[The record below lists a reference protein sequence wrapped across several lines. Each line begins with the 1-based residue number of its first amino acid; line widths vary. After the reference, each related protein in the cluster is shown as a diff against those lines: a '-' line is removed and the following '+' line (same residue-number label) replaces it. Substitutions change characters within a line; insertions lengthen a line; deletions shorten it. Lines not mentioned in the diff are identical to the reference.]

1 MKKYAGF
8 FLMAVL
14 GGMISLGGYALIQ
27 KSSFRPQG
35 VPQQTTP
42 VQLTGM
48 PGAGLAITNPDF
60 TIAAN
65 TTIHAVVHIKTE
77 YARKNSMYDNFFSF
91 RDFFGDSQYNN
102 QGPLQGAGSGVI
114 ISADGYIVTNNHVVQ
129 DASKIEIVLN
139 DKRSYEGTIVGTDPS
154 TDLAVIK
161 VKESNLPFLS
171 YGNSDEVQ
179 IGEWVLAVG
188 NPFNLTSTVTAGIV
202 SAKARNINILG
213 TPDGTSIESFIQ
225 TDAAVN
231 RGNSGGALVNTRG
244 ELVGIN
250 AAIAS
255 GNGFYAGYSF
265 AIPANIVKKVV
276 RDLVDYSEVQRAFL
290 GVSIR
295 EIDSKFAEDQG
306 INELKGVY
314 ISEVND
320 GSAAKEAGMLRGDVI
335 ISVNNMPVN
344 STSELL
350 EQVSLYRPGEKIPVV
365 VHRNGEEKTFKV
377 TLRNREGNT
386 SIVKNELADVTPML
400 GAKMQV
406 ASGELLRK
414 LGIDHGV
421 QVTELGDGLLRKA
434 GIREGYVITEIDK
447 KPIRSIEELS
457 KILSTKSGG
466 ILLEGIY
473 PNKVR
478 AYYGFGIN

>member
-1 MKKYAGF
+1 MKKYAVF

-14 GGMISLGGYALIQ
+14 GGMISLGGYALLQ
-27 KSSFRPQG
+27 KNTEKSLG
-35 VPQQTTP
+35 VPQQAPP
-42 VQLTGM
+42 VQLTSM
-48 PGAGLAITNPDF
+48 PGLAAYPDF
-60 TIAAN
+60 ILPASN
-65 TTIHAVVHIKTE
+65 SIHAVVHIKTE
-77 YARKNSMYDNFFSF
+77 YARKNSLYDNFFNF
-91 RDFFGDSQYNN
+91 HEFFGESPYSKP
-102 QGPLQGAGSGVI
+102 GPLQGAGSGVI
-114 ISADGYIVTNNHVVQ
+114 ISPDGYIVTNNHVVQ

-154 TDLAVIK
+154 TDLAVVK
-161 VKESNLPFLS
+161 VKETNLPFLG
-171 YGNSDEVQ
+171 YGNSDDLQ

-265 AIPANIVKKVV
+265 AVPVNIVKKVV
-276 RDLVDYSEVQRAFL
+276 ADLIDYREVQRAFL

-295 EIDSKFAEDQG
+295 EMDSKFAEEQG
-306 INELKGVY
+306 IKELRGVY
-314 ISEVND
+314 VSEVNE
-320 GSAAKEAGMLRGDVI
+320 GSAAKDAGIERGDI
-335 ISVNNMPVN
+335 ITSVNSITVN

-350 EQVSLYRPGEKIPVV
+350 EQVSRYRPGEKVTV
-365 VHRNGEEKTFKV
+365 GVSRDGAEKTFKV
-377 TLRNREGNT
+377 TLRNRDGNT
-386 SIVKNELADVTPML
+386 SLVKSETKDVLPML

-406 ASGELLRK
+406 ASADVLRK

-421 QVTELGDGLLRKA
+421 QITELGDGLLRNA

-447 KPIRSIEELS
+447 KPIRSIEDVS
-457 KILSTKSGG
+457 KILSNKNGG
-466 ILLEGIY
+466 VLLEGIY

-478 AYYGFGIN
+478 AYYGFGLN

>member
-1 MKKYAGF
+1 MKKYAVF

-14 GGMISLGGYALIQ
+14 GGMISLGGYALLQ
-27 KSSFRPQG
+27 KNTEKSLG
-35 VPQQTTP
+35 VPQQAPP
-42 VQLTGM
+42 VQLTSM
-48 PGAGLAITNPDF
+48 PGLAAYPDF
-60 TIAAN
+60 ILPASN
-65 TTIHAVVHIKTE
+65 SIHAVVHIKTE
-77 YARKNSMYDNFFSF
+77 YARKNNLYDNFFNF
-91 RDFFGDSQYNN
+91 HEFFGESPYSKP
-102 QGPLQGAGSGVI
+102 GPLQGAGSGVI
-114 ISADGYIVTNNHVVQ
+114 ISPDGYIVTNNHVVQ

-154 TDLAVIK
+154 TDLAVVK
-161 VKESNLPFLS
+161 VKETNLPFLG
-171 YGNSDEVQ
+171 YGNSDELQ

-265 AIPANIVKKVV
+265 AVPVNIVKKVV
-276 RDLVDYSEVQRAFL
+276 ADLIDYREVQRAFL

-295 EIDSKFAEDQG
+295 EMDSKFAEEQG
-306 INELKGVY
+306 IKELRGVY
-314 ISEVND
+314 VSEVNE
-320 GSAAKEAGMLRGDVI
+320 GSAAKDAGIERGDI
-335 ISVNNMPVN
+335 ITSVNSITVN

-350 EQVSLYRPGEKIPVV
+350 EQVSRYRPGEKVTV
-365 VHRNGEEKTFKV
+365 GVSRDGAEKTFKV
-377 TLRNREGNT
+377 TLRNRDGNT
-386 SIVKNELADVTPML
+386 SLVKSEPKDVLPML

-406 ASGELLRK
+406 ASADVLRK

-421 QVTELGDGLLRKA
+421 QVTELGDGLLRNA

-447 KPIRSIEELS
+447 KPIRSVEDVS
-457 KILSTKSGG
+457 KILSNKNGG
-466 ILLEGIY
+466 VLLEGIY
-473 PNKVR
+473 PNRVR
-478 AYYGFGIN
+478 AYYGFGLN

>member
-1 MKKYAGF
+1 MKKYAVF

-14 GGMISLGGYALIQ
+14 GGMISLGGYALLQ
-27 KSSFRPQG
+27 KNTEKSFG
-35 VPQQTTP
+35 VPQQAPP
-42 VQLTGM
+42 VQLASM
-48 PGAGLAITNPDF
+48 PGLAAYPDF
-60 TIAAN
+60 IQPASN
-65 TTIHAVVHIKTE
+65 SIHAVVHIKTE
-77 YARKNSMYDNFFSF
+77 YARKNSLYDNFFNF
-91 RDFFGDSQYNN
+91 HEFFGESPYSKP
-102 QGPLQGAGSGVI
+102 GPLQGAGSGVI
-114 ISADGYIVTNNHVVQ
+114 ISPDGYIVTNNHVVQ

-154 TDLAVIK
+154 TDLAVVK
-161 VKESNLPFLS
+161 VKETNLPFLG
-171 YGNSDEVQ
+171 YGNSDELQ

-265 AIPANIVKKVV
+265 AVPVNIVKKVV
-276 RDLVDYSEVQRAFL
+276 ADLIDYREVQRAFL

-295 EIDSKFAEDQG
+295 EMDSKFAEEQG
-306 INELKGVY
+306 IKELRGVY
-314 ISEVND
+314 VSEVND
-320 GSAAKEAGMLRGDVI
+320 GSAAKDAGIERGDI
-335 ISVNNMPVN
+335 ISSINSITVN

-350 EQVSLYRPGEKIPVV
+350 EQVSRYRPGEKVTV
-365 VHRNGEEKTFKV
+365 GVSRDGVEKTFKV
-377 TLRNREGNT
+377 TLRNRDGNT
-386 SIVKNELADVTPML
+386 SLVKSEPKDVLPML

-406 ASGELLRK
+406 ASTDVLRK

-421 QVTELGDGLLRKA
+421 QVTELGDGLLRNA

-447 KPIRSIEELS
+447 KPIRSVEDVS
-457 KILSTKSGG
+457 KILSNKNGG
-466 ILLEGIY
+466 VLLEGIY
-473 PNKVR
+473 PNRVR
-478 AYYGFGIN
+478 AYYGFGLN

>member
-14 GGMISLGGYALIQ
+14 GGMISLGGYALLQ
-27 KSSFRPQG
+27 KNTEKSLG
-35 VPQQTTP
+35 VPQQSPP
-42 VQLTGM
+42 VQLTSM
-48 PGAGLAITNPDF
+48 PGLAAYPDF
-60 TIAAN
+60 ILPASN
-65 TTIHAVVHIKTE
+65 SIHAVVHIKTE
-77 YARKNSMYDNFFSF
+77 YARKNSLYDNFFNF
-91 RDFFGDSQYNN
+91 HEFFGESPHSKP
-102 QGPLQGAGSGVI
+102 GPLQGAGSGVI
-114 ISADGYIVTNNHVVQ
+114 ISPDGYIVTNNHVVQ

-154 TDLAVIK
+154 TDLAVVK
-161 VKESNLPFLS
+161 VKETNLPFLG
-171 YGNSDEVQ
+171 YGNSDELQ

-265 AIPANIVKKVV
+265 AVPVNIVKKVV
-276 RDLVDYSEVQRAFL
+276 ADLIDYREVQRAFL

-295 EIDSKFAEDQG
+295 EMDSKFAEEQG
-306 INELKGVY
+306 IKELRGVY
-314 ISEVND
+314 VSEVNE
-320 GSAAKEAGMLRGDVI
+320 GSAAKDAGIERGDI
-335 ISVNNMPVN
+335 ITSVNSITVN

-350 EQVSLYRPGEKIPVV
+350 EQVSRYRPGEKVTV
-365 VHRNGEEKTFKV
+365 GVSRDGAEKTFKV
-377 TLRNREGNT
+377 TLRNRDGNT
-386 SIVKNELADVTPML
+386 SLVKSEPKDVLPML

-406 ASGELLRK
+406 ASADVLRK

-421 QVTELGDGLLRKA
+421 QITELGDGLLRNA

-447 KPIRSIEELS
+447 KPIRSVEDVS
-457 KILSTKSGG
+457 KILSNKNGG
-466 ILLEGIY
+466 VLLEGIY
-473 PNKVR
+473 PNRVR
-478 AYYGFGIN
+478 AYYGFGLN

>member
-1 MKKYAGF
+1 MKKYAVF

-14 GGMISLGGYALIQ
+14 GGMISLGGYALLQ
-27 KSSFRPQG
+27 KNTEKSLG
-35 VPQQTTP
+35 VPQQAPP
-42 VQLTGM
+42 VQLTSM
-48 PGAGLAITNPDF
+48 PGLAAYPDF
-60 TIAAN
+60 ILPASN
-65 TTIHAVVHIKTE
+65 SIHAVVHIKTE
-77 YARKNSMYDNFFSF
+77 YARKNSLYDNFFNF
-91 RDFFGDSQYNN
+91 HEFFGESPYSKP
-102 QGPLQGAGSGVI
+102 GPLQCAGSGVI
-114 ISADGYIVTNNHVVQ
+114 ISPDGYIVTNNHVVQ

-154 TDLAVIK
+154 TDLAVVK
-161 VKESNLPFLS
+161 VKETNLPFLG
-171 YGNSDEVQ
+171 YGNSDDLQ

-250 AAIAS
+250 AAIAI

-265 AIPANIVKKVV
+265 AVPVNIVKKVV
-276 RDLVDYSEVQRAFL
+276 ADLIDYREVQRAFL

-295 EIDSKFAEDQG
+295 EMDSKFAEEQG
-306 INELKGVY
+306 IKELRGVY
-314 ISEVND
+314 VSEVNE
-320 GSAAKEAGMLRGDVI
+320 GSAAKDAGIERGDI
-335 ISVNNMPVN
+335 ITSVNSITVN

-350 EQVSLYRPGEKIPVV
+350 EQVSRYRPGEKVTV
-365 VHRNGEEKTFKV
+365 GVSRDGAEKTFKV
-377 TLRNREGNT
+377 TLRNRDGNT
-386 SIVKNELADVTPML
+386 SLVKSETKDVLPML

-406 ASGELLRK
+406 ASADVLRK

-421 QVTELGDGLLRKA
+421 QITELGDGLLRNA

-447 KPIRSIEELS
+447 KPIRSIEDVS
-457 KILSTKSGG
+457 KILSNKNGG
-466 ILLEGIY
+466 VLLEGIY
-473 PNKVR
+473 PNRVR
-478 AYYGFGIN
+478 AYYGFGLN

>member
-1 MKKYAGF
+1 
-8 FLMAVL
+8 
-14 GGMISLGGYALIQ
+14 
-27 KSSFRPQG
+27 
-35 VPQQTTP
+35 
-42 VQLTGM
+42 
-48 PGAGLAITNPDF
+48 
-60 TIAAN
+60 
-65 TTIHAVVHIKTE
+65 
-77 YARKNSMYDNFFSF
+77 
-91 RDFFGDSQYNN
+91 
-102 QGPLQGAGSGVI
+102 
-114 ISADGYIVTNNHVVQ
+114 VVQ

-154 TDLAVIK
+154 TDLAVVK
-161 VKESNLPFLS
+161 VKETNLPFLG
-171 YGNSDEVQ
+171 YGNSDELQ

-265 AIPANIVKKVV
+265 AVPVNIVKKVV
-276 RDLVDYSEVQRAFL
+276 ADLIDYREVQRAFL

-295 EIDSKFAEDQG
+295 EMDSKFAEEKG
-306 INELKGVY
+306 IKELRGVY
-314 ISEVND
+314 VSEVNE
-320 GSAAKEAGMLRGDVI
+320 GSAAKDAGIERGDI
-335 ISVNNMPVN
+335 ITAINSITVN

-350 EQVSLYRPGEKIPVV
+350 EQVSRYRPGEKVV
-365 VHRNGEEKTFKV
+365 VGVSRDGVEKTFKV
-377 TLRNREGNT
+377 TLRNRDGNT
-386 SIVKNELADVTPML
+386 SLVKSETKDVMPML

-406 ASGELLRK
+406 ASADVLRK

-421 QVTELGDGLLRKA
+421 QVTELGDGLLRNA

-447 KPIRSIEELS
+447 KPIRSIDDLS
-457 KILSTKSGG
+457 QILSNKSGG
-466 ILLEGIY
+466 VLLEGIY
-473 PNKVR
+473 PNRVR
-478 AYYGFGIN
+478 AYYGFGLN